1 MSFSSPPLK
10 RPVKR
15 RSLKRCMSSPS
26 CSLRSQNGQDVEPT
40 KVLKGREV
48 WDEPKC
54 LRVGDC
60 EPKQSAIGWRNLR
73 ATEVP
78 MGQETC
84 IELCQRERQSCKIS
98 LTCATQSRMMNGW
111 GLEVCR
117 KWGWWKHTEFWGF
130 ASCSAMHTQQAIN
143 KLLVD
148 LLTVNQ

>member
-48 WDEPKC
+48 WDQPKC

-60 EPKQSAIGWRNLR
+60 EPKQSANGWRNLR

-98 LTCATQSRMMNGW
+98 LTCATQSRMMNVGAW
-111 GLEVCR
+111 RFAGSGDDENTLSFGGLLPAVPCILS
-117 KWGWWKHTEFWGF
+117 KLS
-130 ASCSAMHTQQAIN
+130 ASS
-143 KLLVD
+143 
-148 LLTVNQ
+148 